1 MSVLLPIKGM
11 MKADQTAHKPEPDEC
26 IFCGILSH

>member
-11 MKADQTAHKPEPDEC
+11 MKADQTAQKPEPVTLR
-26 IFCGILSH
+26 FAKSS